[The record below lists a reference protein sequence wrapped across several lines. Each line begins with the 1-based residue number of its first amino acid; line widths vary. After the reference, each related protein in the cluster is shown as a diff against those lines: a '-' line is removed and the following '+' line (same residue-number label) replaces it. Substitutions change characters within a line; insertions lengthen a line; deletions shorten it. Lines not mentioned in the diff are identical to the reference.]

1 MARLAVGTW
10 VVVEGHIGRD
20 TWHLSNL
27 TTGKSYR
34 GRIVGYDADGD
45 YLVEIVVKGS
55 TRKQKVKA

>member
-1 MARLAVGTW
+1 MNKLPIGTK

-27 TTGKSYR
+27 TSGRAYP
-34 GRIVGYDADGD
+34 GRIVAYDEAGD
-45 YLVEIVVKGS
+45 YLVEIVVKGR